1 MKWRGREGRNERE
14 RERQLRCGKERGILT
29 ERNEEM
35 GRRQKKGR
43 RGKKRGRG
51 SGRGGGRREVE
62 EENGEEDLVTGVDD
76 CEGLKRGTQR
86 EGK

>member
-43 RGKKRGRG
+43 RGKKRG
-51 SGRGGGRREVE
+51 
-62 EENGEEDLVTGVDD
+62 
-76 CEGLKRGTQR
+76 
-86 EGK
+86 